1 MATSQ
6 KSLLRQIGLGI
17 AVYLLI
23 LLGIAQIFKS
33 DLLRLQFVLTLF
45 SPSAMTENFRSIKN
59 ALDHR
64 TIRPGGPTYRIPY
77 DGKPLPESFS
87 FRESRRLLTQWI
99 AETATSGLIVVH
111 DGKIAFERYYRG
123 NTPATHWI
131 AWSAS
136 HPVVAA
142 LVGIARQE
150 GLIRSVTDLGTDY
163 VPRLTVSGYAGV
175 TLKDVLQMSSG
186 IAFDGN
192 DDHFMSDIGRMRRSL
207 ALGAAMDDLMVAL
220 RRHRRPGTVLHPVC
234 VDTQVLTMVLQQAT
248 GRSMSAYLE
257 EKLWSRLGTEAE
269 AFWVIDDHG
278 RELACYGLQAV
289 LRDYARFGLLF
300 LNEGRNFRDQQ
311 ILPAE
316 WVRASVTADRA
327 HLIPDDG
334 GGVSAHPHGY
344 GYQWWLPAPPE
355 GDYCAVGNYGQFIY
369 VHPRHRVVIVK
380 TSADAGAS
388 RIGSE
393 MESASLAAFRA
404 IAAHMGRTP

>member
-1 MATSQ
+1 
-6 KSLLRQIGLGI
+6 
-17 AVYLLI
+17 
-23 LLGIAQIFKS
+23 
-33 DLLRLQFVLTLF
+33 D
-45 SPSAMTENFRSIKN
+45 NFRRITD
-59 ALDHR
+59 ALDYR

-77 DGKPLPESFS
+77 DTRPLPESFA
-87 FRESRRLLTQWI
+87 FRGSRRLVTQWT

-111 DGKIAFERYYRG
+111 DGKIAFERYFLG
-123 NTPATHWI
+123 NTPATRWI

-136 HPVVAA
+136 DPVVAA
-142 LVGIARQE
+142 LVGIAWQE
-150 GLIRSVTDLGTDY
+150 GLIRSVTDLVTDY
-163 VPRLTVSGYAGV
+163 VPRLTISGYAGV

-192 DDHFMSDIGRMRRSL
+192 DAHFMSDIGRMRRSL
-207 ALGAAMDDLMVAL
+207 ALSAAMDDLMVAL

-234 VDTQVLTMVLQQAT
+234 VDTQVLAMVVEEAT
-248 GRSMSAYLE
+248 GRSLSAYLE
-257 EKLWSRLGTEAE
+257 DKLWSRLGAEAE

-316 WVRASVTADRA
+316 WVRASVAADRA
-327 HLIPDDG
+327 HLIPGDG
-334 GGVSAHPHGY
+334 RGPLPRHGY